1 MRAAVAASQDSLLSI
16 GDVLS
21 LLKSDFPD
29 VTISKIRFLE
39 SEGLVYPQRTASG
52 YRKFAPA
59 DVQRLRYI
67 LGMQRDQYLP
77 LRVIKDHLDAI
88 DRGLQPPTVNGDA
101 PRPLVSLDS
110 LVRAEDFASTKSV
123 RMTKSELAEAAGV
136 AVDTVG
142 ELETYGLIAAADG
155 HYSSDDLAVMQAVGA
170 LLAFGIE
177 PRHLRA
183 FKAAADR
190 EIGLVQQVITP
201 IAKSKGDGAQRAGEV
216 AREIAALSVSLHAAL
231 VRAGIQDLVR

>member
-1 MRAAVAASQDSLLSI
+1 MRAAVAASQDQLLSI
-16 GDVLS
+16 GDVLG

-39 SEGLVYPQRTASG
+39 AEGLVTPQRTASG

-88 DRGLQPPTVNGDA
+88 DRGLQPPAQGQ
-101 PRPLVSLDS
+101 PLRPLVSMDS
-110 LVRAEDFASTKSV
+110 LVRAEDFSASKPV
-123 RMTKSELAEAAGV
+123 RMTRSELAEAAGV
-136 AVDTVG
+136 ATTTVK
-142 ELETYGLIAAADG
+142 EIEEFGLIVAIDD
-155 HYSSDDLAVMQAVGA
+155 YFSSDDLSVMVSIGS

-177 PRHLRA
+177 PRHLRG

-201 IAKSKGDGAQRAGEV
+201 LAKSKGDGAQRAGEV
-216 AREIAALSVSLHAAL
+216 AREIAALSVALHAAL
-231 VRAGIQDLVR
+231 VRNGIQDIVR

>member
-1 MRAAVAASQDSLLSI
+1 MRPAVAVSENLLSI
-16 GDVLS
+16 GDVLG
-21 LLKSDFPD
+21 LLNGDFPD

-39 SEGLVYPQRTASG
+39 AEGLVTPQRTASG

-67 LGMQRDQYLP
+67 LGLQRDQYLP

-88 DRGLQPPTVNGDA
+88 DRGLQPTNTGQP
-101 PRPLVSLDS
+101 PRPLVSVDS
-110 LVRAEDFASTKSV
+110 LVRAEDFSASKPV
-123 RMTKSELAEAAGV
+123 RMTAAEICESADLAPSVLAEIEGF
-136 AVDTVG
+136 
-142 ELETYGLIAAADG
+142 GLISSADG
-155 HYSSDDLAVMQAVGA
+155 FYNADDFAVLRTIGA
-170 LLAFGIE
+170 MLAFGIE

-201 IAKSKGDGAQRAGEV
+201 IAKSKAPDGVQRAAET
-216 AREIAALSVSLHAAL
+216 AREIAALSVALHAAL
-231 VRAGIQDLVR
+231 VRSGINDVVR

>member
-1 MRAAVAASQDSLLSI
+1 MRAAVAVSQESLLSI
-16 GDVLS
+16 GDVLG
-21 LLKSDFPD
+21 LLKQDFPD

-39 SEGLVYPQRTASG
+39 SEGLVLPQRTASG

-88 DRGLQPPTVNGDA
+88 DRGLQPPTASGQP
-101 PRPLVSLDS
+101 PRPLVSMDS
-110 LVRAEDFASTKSV
+110 LVRAEDFSASKPV
-123 RMTKSELAEAAGV
+123 RMTKAEIAEAANVDAAVVDEIESFGLLN
-136 AVDTVG
+136 AVDG
-142 ELETYGLIAAADG
+142 YF
-155 HYSSDDLAVMQAVGA
+155 SSDDLTVMRAVGA

-177 PRHLRA
+177 PRHLRG

-190 EIGLVQQVITP
+190 EIGLVQQVVTP
-201 IAKSKGDGAQRAGEV
+201 LAKSKGDGAERAGEA
-216 AREIAALSVSLHAAL
+216 AREIAALSVALHSAL
-231 VRAGIQDLVR
+231 VRSGIQDLVR

>member
-1 MRAAVAASQDSLLSI
+1 MRPAVAVSENLLSI
-16 GDVLS
+16 GDVLG
-21 LLKSDFPD
+21 LLKGDFPD

-39 SEGLVYPQRTASG
+39 AEGLVTPQRTASG

-67 LGMQRDQYLP
+67 LGLQRDQYLP

-88 DRGLQPPTVNGDA
+88 DRGLQPTNTGQP
-101 PRPLVSLDS
+101 PRPLVSVDS
-110 LVRAEDFASTKSV
+110 LVRAEDFSASKPV
-123 RMTKSELAEAAGV
+123 RMTAAEICESAELAP
-136 AVDTVG
+136 AVLAEIEG
-142 ELETYGLIAAADG
+142 FGLIASADG
-155 HYSSDDLAVMQAVGA
+155 YYNADDFAVLRTIGA

-183 FKAAADR
+183 FKVAADR

-201 IAKSKGDGAQRAGEV
+201 MAKSKAPDGVQRAAEA
-216 AREIAALSVSLHAAL
+216 AREIAALSVALHAAL
-231 VRAGIQDLVR
+231 VRSGINDVVR

>member
-1 MRAAVAASQDSLLSI
+1 MRAAVAASQESLLSI

-21 LLKSDFPD
+21 LLKGDFPD

-39 SEGLVYPQRTASG
+39 AEGLVNPQRTASG

-59 DVQRLRYI
+59 DIQRLRYI

-88 DRGLQPPTVNGDA
+88 DRGLQPPTSNGQA
-101 PRPLVSLDS
+101 PRPLVSMDS
-110 LVRAEDFASTKSV
+110 LVRAEDFSASKPV
-123 RMTKSELAEAAGV
+123 RMTKAELAEASGV
-136 AVDTVG
+136 SVATVQ
-142 ELETYGLIAAADG
+142 EIESFGLITDVDG
-155 HYSSDDLAVMQAVGA
+155 YFSSDDLAVMRAISA
-170 LLAFGIE
+170 LIGFGIE
-177 PRHLRA
+177 ARHLRG

-201 IAKSKGDGAQRAGEV
+201 LAKSKGDGAQRAGEV
-216 AREIAALSVSLHAAL
+216 AREIAAASVALHAAL
-231 VRAGIQDLVR
+231 VRNGIQDLIR

>member
-1 MRAAVAASQDSLLSI
+1 MRPAVAVAENLLSI
-16 GDVLS
+16 GDVLG
-21 LLKSDFPD
+21 LLKGDFPD

-39 SEGLVYPQRTASG
+39 AEGLVTPQRTASG

-67 LGMQRDQYLP
+67 LGLQRDQYLP

-88 DRGLQPPTVNGDA
+88 DRGLQPTSSGQP
-101 PRPLVSLDS
+101 PRPLVSVDS
-110 LVRAEDFASTKSV
+110 LVRAEDFTASKPV
-123 RMTKSELAEAAGV
+123 RMTAAEICESAQLEDSVLAEIEGF
-136 AVDTVG
+136 
-142 ELETYGLIAAADG
+142 GLIA
-155 HYSSDDLAVMQAVGA
+155 SSDGFYNADDFAVLRTVGA

-201 IAKSKGDGAQRAGEV
+201 IAKSKAADGVQRAAET
-216 AREIAALSVSLHAAL
+216 AREIAALSVALHATL
-231 VRAGIQDLVR
+231 VRSGIHDVVR

>member
-1 MRAAVAASQDSLLSI
+1 MRPAAAVRDSLLSI
-16 GDVLS
+16 GEVLG

-39 SEGLVYPQRTASG
+39 GEGLVTPQRTASG
-52 YRKFAPA
+52 YRKFAAA

-67 LGMQRDQYLP
+67 LGLQRDQYLP

-88 DRGLQPPTVNGDA
+88 DRGLQPQTGEQPL
-101 PRPLVSLDS
+101 RPLVSVDS
-110 LVRAEDFASTKSV
+110 LVKPEDFTAAKPV
-123 RMTKSELAEAAGV
+123 RMTAAELCEAAAIQPTTLREIEGF
-136 AVDTVG
+136 
-142 ELETYGLIAAADG
+142 GLIANQG
-155 HYSSDDLAVMQAVGA
+155 GFYSGDDFDVLRAVSA
-170 LLAFGIE
+170 LLAYGIE

-201 IAKSKGDGAQRAGEV
+201 MAKSKAPDGVQRAAET
-216 AREIAALSVSLHAAL
+216 AREIAALSVALHASL
-231 VRAGIQDLVR
+231 VRSGIHAVAR

>member
-1 MRAAVAASQDSLLSI
+1 MRPAVAVSDNLLSI
-16 GDVLS
+16 GDVLG
-21 LLKSDFPD
+21 LLKGDFPD

-39 SEGLVYPQRTASG
+39 AEGLVTPQRTASG

-67 LGMQRDQYLP
+67 LGLQRDQYLP

-88 DRGLQPPTVNGDA
+88 DRGLQPTNSGQP
-101 PRPLVSLDS
+101 PRPLVSVDS
-110 LVRAEDFASTKSV
+110 LVRAEDFTASKPV
-123 RMTKSELAEAAGV
+123 RMTGAEICESAQLDAAVLAEIEGF
-136 AVDTVG
+136 
-142 ELETYGLIAAADG
+142 GLISSRDGYYNAD
-155 HYSSDDLAVMQAVGA
+155 DFAVLRTVGA

-177 PRHLRA
+177 PRHLRS

-201 IAKSKGDGAQRAGEV
+201 IAKSKAADGVQRAAET
-216 AREIAALSVSLHAAL
+216 AREIAALSVALHAAL
-231 VRAGIQDLVR
+231 VRSGIHDVVR

>member
-1 MRAAVAASQDSLLSI
+1 MRAAVAASQESLLSI
-16 GDVLS
+16 GDVLG

-39 SEGLVYPQRTASG
+39 AEGLVLPQRTASG

-88 DRGLQPPTVNGDA
+88 DRGLQPPTGEG
-101 PRPLVSLDS
+101 PLRPLVSMDS
-110 LVRAEDFASTKSV
+110 LVRAEDFSPSKPV
-123 RMTKSELAEAAGV
+123 RMTKPEIAEAAGV
-136 AVDTVG
+136 AVDVVA
-142 ELETYGLIAAADG
+142 EIEQFGLISATDG
-155 HYSSDDLAVMQAVGA
+155 YYSGEDLTALHAVAA

-177 PRHLRA
+177 PRHLRG

-190 EIGLVQQVITP
+190 EIGLVQQVVTP
-201 IAKSKGDGAQRAGEV
+201 LAKAKGDGAQRAGEV
-216 AREIAALSVSLHAAL
+216 AREIAALSVALHSSL
-231 VRAGIQDLVR
+231 VRSGIQDLVR

>member
-1 MRAAVAASQDSLLSI
+1 MRAAVAASQDQLLSI
-16 GDVLS
+16 GDVLG

-39 SEGLVYPQRTASG
+39 AEGLVLPQRTASG

-77 LRVIKDHLDAI
+77 LRVIKDHLDAL
-88 DRGLQPPTVNGDA
+88 DRGLQPPAQGK
-101 PRPLVSLDS
+101 PLRPLVSMDS
-110 LVRAEDFASTKSV
+110 LVRAEDFSATKPV
-123 RMTKSELAEAAGV
+123 RMTRAEIAEAAGV
-136 AVDTVG
+136 PEGTVR
-142 ELETYGLIAAADG
+142 EIEEFGLIASVDEFF
-155 HYSSDDLAVMQAVGA
+155 SSNDLSVMISVSS

-177 PRHLRA
+177 PRHLRG

-201 IAKSKGDGAQRAGEV
+201 LAKSKGDGAQRASDV
-216 AREIAALSVSLHAAL
+216 AREIAAHSVALHSAL
-231 VRAGIQDLVR
+231 VRNGIQDIVG

>member
-1 MRAAVAASQDSLLSI
+1 MRPAVAVSENLLSI
-16 GDVLS
+16 GDVLG
-21 LLKSDFPD
+21 LLKGDFPD

-39 SEGLVYPQRTASG
+39 AEGLVTPQRTASG

-67 LGMQRDQYLP
+67 LGLQRDQYLP

-88 DRGLQPPTVNGDA
+88 DRGLQPTNTGQP
-101 PRPLVSLDS
+101 PRPLVSVDS
-110 LVRAEDFASTKSV
+110 LVRAEDFTASKPV
-123 RMTKSELAEAAGV
+123 RMTAAEICESAELQESVLAEIEGF
-136 AVDTVG
+136 
-142 ELETYGLIAAADG
+142 GLISSNDGFYNAD
-155 HYSSDDLAVMQAVGA
+155 DFAVLRTVGA
-170 LLAFGIE
+170 LLAYGIE

-201 IAKSKGDGAQRAGEV
+201 IAKSKAADGVQRAAET
-216 AREIAALSVSLHAAL
+216 AREIAALSVALHAAL
-231 VRAGIQDLVR
+231 VRSGIHDVVR